1 MRERGGGSTQ
11 RPAYDPNDG
20 SDGCPGAAGCPGQ
33 PLGLGLLGVEQLLR
47 PCHGV
52 VAGAVHVVF
61 QRRDGLCLSMQ
72 LGRDHCARLVGDQD
86 TDFASAGAGRQRE
99 RQRDRDMGAGQGEE
113 EREREEYRGRGRGSE
128 DITPTRASELPD
140 PSGLGS
146 TRWGGGICPQPCV
159 ERLGP
164 TRMTILEERL
174 INTLVQSFIGS

>member
-86 TDFASAGAGRQRE
+86 TDFASVGAGRQRE

-113 EREREEYRGRGRGSE
+113 ERERERNTGGEVEGAKTSPPRERVSYPIRQGSA
-128 DITPTRASELPD
+128 RPD
-140 PSGLGS
+140 GEGGSVLSRVLNGLG
-146 TRWGGGICPQPCV
+146 QQ
-159 ERLGP
+159 E
-164 TRMTILEERL
+164 
-174 INTLVQSFIGS
+174 